1 MWPFLLAWDL
11 CTISINYLLG
21 LGVVIGILSRNGRI
35 GRNMNGFI
43 KEELMLE
50 EQHRVPDHLNFS
62 EEVDRLHNLI
72 SKIVHSSMVSYI
84 GKYGSGKSTV
94 LYQLE
99 KRLTEVHNAFF
110 FEFDAWKYPER
121 KDLWEGFVI
130 DIAEQLGRKK
140 SVTNKID
147 NTKGVIQK
155 TGSVI
160 FDSMTIAL
168 AGVSLPVSKVFT
180 SLFKDKPITRVFELQ
195 DLLIKMLGS
204 IEDKN
209 IYIVV
214 EDIDRSGDNG
224 IFFLETLRQ
233 FIKNNLPEKTI
244 IVLTP
249 IGTEAYSDKQ
259 RTEAYQKIFDYTLH
273 LDTKGINYTQFIDA
287 FFDDKAFDP
296 NTVWRQHLID
306 WFSIVKAHNYTPR
319 EVKGLIRSA
328 NLAYKHLTE
337 KGLTVDVRVLLCFT
351 YLYTH
356 IENAHQRYITKVNLE
371 RKIVQNTPMHN
382 LFIAIA
388 NNKSLEQTIR
398 SYHLLPLDLISENGF
413 PVPRLNERFVA
424 NEQTYFLS
432 DFYLTPFEKTA
443 QK

>member
-1 MWPFLLAWDL
+1 MLE
-11 CTISINYLLG
+11 YE
-21 LGVVIGILSRNGRI
+21 
-35 GRNMNGFI
+35 NMNGFV
-43 KEELMLE
+43 KEELLLE

-72 SKIVHSSMVSYI
+72 SKIVHSSMISYV

-99 KRLTEVHNAFF
+99 KLLTDNHSAFF

-140 SVTNKID
+140 SVINKID
-147 NTKGVIQK
+147 STRGIVQK
-155 TGSVI
+155 TGGLI

-168 AGVSLPVSKVFT
+168 SGVSLSISKVFN

-195 DLLIKMLGS
+195 DLLIRMLGS

-224 IFFLETLRQ
+224 VFFLETLRQ

-249 IGTEAYSDKQ
+249 IGTEAYVD
-259 RTEAYQKIFDYTLH
+259 RNRNEAYQKIFDYTLH
-273 LDTKGINYTQFIDA
+273 LDTRSIDYEQFIDA
-287 FFDDKAFDP
+287 FFDKNAFDS
-296 NTVWRQHLID
+296 NTVWKEHLID

-319 EVKGLIRSA
+319 EIKAVIRSA
-328 NLAYKHLTE
+328 NLAYKNLIE
-337 KGLTVDVRVLLCFT
+337 KGFTVDVRLMLCFA

-356 IENAHQRYITKVNLE
+356 IENAHQRYISKVNVE

-382 LFIAIA
+382 LFIAVA
-388 NNKSLEQTIR
+388 NNKSLEQTIK
-398 SYHLLPLDLISENGF
+398 SYHLLPIDLISENGF
-413 PVPRLNERFVA
+413 PIPKLNEHFVA
-424 NEQTYFLS
+424 NEQTYLLS
-432 DFYLTPFEKTA
+432 DYYLNPFEKSA
-443 QK
+443 PQKNHYAR